1 MTPDGRPDP
10 DPGQWADPR
19 PTYDLVATR
28 YADTFIDELSH
39 KPFDRDLL
47 DRFAAAVTGR
57 STVEVPVCDLGC
69 GPGHIGAYLAGH
81 QLPVTGIDLSPA
93 MVAEAGRRF
102 QGLSFRPGDM
112 TALPVDHSSYS
123 AIVTFYAII
132 HMPRPVVPNALAE
145 MHRALIEGDEL
156 LLAAH
161 EGAGTLHADVMLEQP
176 VSLDATLFALDE
188 LVELVEGA
196 GFAIR
201 EAHQRAP
208 YEEEQPTER
217 LYVWAVRRP

>member
-1 MTPDGRPDP
+1 MTEARHDP

-28 YADTFIDELSH
+28 YADTFLDELSH
-39 KPFDRDLL
+39 KPFDHELL
-47 DRFAAAVTGR
+47 DRFAATLAGR

-69 GPGHIGAYLAGH
+69 GPGHIGAYLAER

-93 MVAEAGRRF
+93 MVTEAGRRF
-102 QGLSFRPGDM
+102 PGLSFRSGDM
-112 TALPVDHSSYS
+112 TALPVDDASFS

-132 HMPRPVVPNALAE
+132 HLPRPVVPTALAE
-145 MHRALIEGDEL
+145 MHRALVEGGEL
-156 LLAAH
+156 LLSAH
-161 EGAGTLHADVMLEQP
+161 GGDGTLHADEMLEQP

-188 LVELVEGA
+188 LVELVEAA

-208 YEEEQPTER
+208 YEEELPTER